1 MSIFQNQ
8 PFQKTQ
14 KSISKKFLF
23 FKYHY
28 NVQILSKN
36 LFKNP
41 KTLTVFQKYDIF
53 FLQKSPLKKKKKK
66 NSSIFQKYS
75 YNGVFWVNIA
85 KFELYLHYRNCW
97 KLFRIVRKE
106 SEFRYHHCPNS
117 TKSMR
122 KKKKKGE
129 RENVEFR

>member
-53 FLQKSPLKKKKKK
+53 FIQKSP
-66 NSSIFQKYS
+66 
-75 YNGVFWVNIA
+75 
-85 KFELYLHYRNCW
+85 
-97 KLFRIVRKE
+97 
-106 SEFRYHHCPNS
+106 
-117 TKSMR
+117 
-122 KKKKKGE
+122 
-129 RENVEFR
+129 